1 MHTFFL
7 FVQKMRNNPTAL
19 IVSLSVLLTALR
31 FFIVNP
37 ADIAVLR
44 NEEVSIYLHAAEKV
58 FLNFL

>member
-44 NEEVSIYLHAAEKV
+44 NEEVSIYLHAA
-58 FLNFL
+58 